1 MRFQFDPKKAKNNL
15 KKHGISFADAEGVF
29 YDDLAIH
36 LEDISSEGEL
46 RFIVIGMSSTGQ
58 ILVIVYTNRG
68 DEIRLISARKATH
81 KEVKSYEG

>member
-1 MRFQFDPKKAKNNL
+1 MRFQFDSKKAKNNL

-36 LEDISSEGEL
+36 LEDINSEGEL
-46 RFIVIGMSSTGQ
+46 RFIVIGMSSAGQ
-58 ILVIVYTNRG
+58 VLVIVYTNRG

-81 KEVKSYEG
+81 REVKSYEG

>member
-1 MRFQFDPKKAKNNL
+1 MRFQFDPKKAK

-68 DEIRLISARKATH
+68 NEIRLISPRKATH

>member
-15 KKHGISFADAEGVF
+15 KKHGISFADAESVF

-46 RFIVIGMSSTGQ
+46 RFIVIGMSSAGQ
-58 ILVIVYTNRG
+58 VLVIVYTNRG

-81 KEVKSYEG
+81 REVKSYEE

>member
-1 MRFQFDPKKAKNNL
+1 MRFQFDPKKAK

-58 ILVIVYTNRG
+58 ILVIVSQIVEMKYVLFPR
-68 DEIRLISARKATH
+68 
-81 KEVKSYEG
+81 VKQRIKR